1 MAQMVKDLPAVWE
14 AWVGKIPW
22 RRAWQ
27 PSPVFLPGE
36 SPWTEEPDGLQ
47 SVGSQSWTGLSNF
60 DFHTIKDLILLNFKM
75 TDEPAYSMLKKSG
88 ELGEIVNTSHNKIK
102 V

>member
-1 MAQMVKDLPAVWE
+1 M
-14 AWVGKIPW
+14 G
-22 RRAWQ
+22 R
-27 PSPVFLPGE
+27 SPGE
-36 SPWTEEPDGLQ
+36 ETATHSSILAWRISWTEEPDGLQ